1 VTHAIGTAS
10 ESLGLAPGA
19 RVLILNNDDFGM
31 YHAVNVAVV
40 RSIEEGIASSCSLMV
55 PCPWALHAMTLL
67 RQRPE
72 IGFGVHLTLICDTSE
87 YRWRPL
93 TSREKVRSL
102 LNADGELFDDAQTSD
117 LMAQARLD
125 ELETEFRAQVEAVL
139 SAGLEPTHLDWHCL
153 HDGGREDVFDLTVAL
168 GTEYGV
174 PVRVSYEP
182 ARRTLRALGLP
193 TSDHDLVDSF
203 DLSLDEKSERYAQ
216 MLRALPPGVS
226 AWAVHAGLGD
236 DESRAIDPGGWRVR
250 RSDYDFLMS
259 TEARQLLRDEGIE
272 VIDYRPLQAVWLR
285 QKQADGARPDE

>member
-1 VTHAIGTAS
+1 
-10 ESLGLAPGA
+10 
-19 RVLILNNDDFGM
+19 
-31 YHAVNVAVV
+31 
-40 RSIEEGIASSCSLMV
+40 
-55 PCPWALHAMTLL
+55 
-67 RQRPE
+67 
-72 IGFGVHLTLICDTSE
+72 
-87 YRWRPL
+87 
-93 TSREKVRSL
+93 
-102 LNADGELFDDAQTSD
+102 
-117 LMAQARLD
+117 MAQARLD
-125 ELETEFRAQVEAVL
+125 ELETEFRAQIEAVL